1 MMYYNISIGDYEN
14 PKLTNFKNLTYL
26 YTIPYDNITLSE
38 GNWREFD
45 LKTMILLRNKT
56 TLHNKLK
63 FTGFLISL
71 FNKIIIIAFCS

>member
-1 MMYYNISIGDYEN
+1 MYYNISFGDYEN
-14 PKLTNFKNLTYL
+14 PKIANFKNLTYL

-38 GNWREFD
+38 GNRREFD

-63 FTGFLISL
+63 FTGS
-71 FNKIIIIAFCS
+71 